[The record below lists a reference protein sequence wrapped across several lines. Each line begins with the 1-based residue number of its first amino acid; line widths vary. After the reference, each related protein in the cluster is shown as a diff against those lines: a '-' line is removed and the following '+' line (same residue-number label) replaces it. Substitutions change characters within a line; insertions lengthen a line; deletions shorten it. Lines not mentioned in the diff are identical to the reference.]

1 MNIIIQYENEKMN
14 SMKLFNKKASLD
26 IDLLENENKYMNKE
40 SENFKEINEQI
51 KKENDDLCEA
61 IGNQNISMKEL

>member
-26 IDLLENENKYMNKE
+26 IDLLENENKYMKKE
-40 SENFKEINEQI
+40 SENFIEINEQI
-51 KKENDDLCEA
+51 KKENDDLCKA
-61 IGNQNISMKEL
+61 IENQNISMK

>member
-1 MNIIIQYENEKMN
+1 MNIIIKYENEKMN

-61 IGNQNISMKEL
+61 IGNQNISMK

>member
-1 MNIIIQYENEKMN
+1 MNIIIKYENEKMN